1 MEGVGARLREA
12 REARGMTVEA
22 VAKVTRVPVASLQA
36 IEVEDFAS
44 LPAPVFARGFVRA
57 YAQAVGLDSA
67 ELLRSLRGTLGSA
80 QTDQPL
86 QPPSFGRTL
95 AAAELA
101 SPVGDGVSG
110 AFRSS
115 WTVLLLIAVG
125 MLLAAWLMV
134 QGKHAEHP
142 QAAVPPQ
149 PVLQAPVDGVTP
161 ALPDVPR

>member
-22 VAKVTRVPVASLQA
+22 VARVTRVPVASLQA

-57 YAQAVGLDSA
+57 YAQAVGLDSG
-67 ELLRSLRGTLGSA
+67 ELLRSLRGTLGA
-80 QTDQPL
+80 VETEQQL
-86 QPPSFGRTL
+86 EPPSFGRSL
-95 AAAELA
+95 ATGELA
-101 SPVGDGVSG
+101 SGAGGGVSG

-125 MLLAAWLMV
+125 MLLAAWFMV
-134 QGKHAEHP
+134 QGKHTERP
-142 QAAVPPQ
+142 QAAAPPQ

-161 ALPDVPR
+161 TLPDVPR